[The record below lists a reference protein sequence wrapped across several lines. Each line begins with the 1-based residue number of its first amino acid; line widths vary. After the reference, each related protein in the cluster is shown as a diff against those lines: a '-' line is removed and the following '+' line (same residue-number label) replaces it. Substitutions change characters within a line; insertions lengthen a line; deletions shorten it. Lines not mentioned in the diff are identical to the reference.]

1 MRRIFVTYIIFF
13 LLTIIISC
21 DKGETEYIAL
31 VGDKSIAYKTY
42 NNSFFFEPVYSRGD
56 TWLEARTR
64 QLQMFI
70 DEKLFAYGGEGIS
83 VDTMAFYGARLAWY
97 RKTALVESYFEK
109 HIFEKM
115 VITQSEM
122 ASGFEKRRRRVHL
135 RHLFFKDSLVA
146 ARSLEALQ
154 QQILNFDDLAT
165 KVFKSEQL
173 RQSGGD
179 LGICKFGELEMS
191 IENEAF
197 KLKAGEISDKI
208 IKSEFGYHILKA
220 EEIYIDFLPT
230 QEAYDTFKEDIKGI
244 IKTRKMRSGRRQL
257 VNQLIAKN
265 PVNIKVPVFE
275 KLAGFTS
282 LAIDREFENETN
294 PFIPNVL
301 GKEISRIATQITD
314 IENGTL
320 VTYGNKEWRVKDF
333 LYQLRAMPPT
343 ERPRIDSEA
352 ALYNAVK
359 YMILDEIIKDQ
370 ALKENLDK
378 REDTIQKVEEFA
390 DRLQASLYT
399 DDLFSSVSIDSSQV
413 LNWFMEKYGKIPDK
427 GQNYIL
433 EYAAKR
439 ILNKK
444 RSRIIA
450 LARDSLA
457 NIYRTEVIDSLLLKD
472 IPDPQKK
479 IDFTPSPV
487 LRKRLF

>member
-1 MRRIFVTYIIFF
+1 MRRLFTTSLII
-13 LLTIIISC
+13 LSLTIIISC
-21 DKGETEYIAL
+21 DKSETEYIAL
-31 VGDKSIAYKTY
+31 VGDKSILYKTY
-42 NNSFFFEPVYSRGD
+42 NNSFYLDPVYGRGD
-56 TWLEARTR
+56 TWFEARNR

-83 VDTMAFYGARLAWY
+83 VDTMAFYGARLGWY
-97 RKTALVESYFEK
+97 QKTALVESYFEK

-115 VITQSEM
+115 VISENEM

-135 RHLFFKDSLVA
+135 RHLFFSDSLIA

-154 QQILNFDDLAT
+154 QQILNFDDLAA

-179 LGICKFGELEMS
+179 LGICKFGELEIS

-197 KLKAGEISDKI
+197 KLKAGEMCDKI
-208 IKSEFGYHILKA
+208 VRSEFGYHILKA

-230 QEAYDTFKEDIKGI
+230 EEAYDIFREDIKGV

-257 VNQLIAKN
+257 VNQLIADN
-265 PVNIKVPVFE
+265 PVNIKVPVFD

-282 LAIDREFENETN
+282 LTINREFENQTN

-301 GKEISRIATQITD
+301 GEEITKIATRITD

-333 LYQLRAMPPT
+333 LYQLRAIPPT
-343 ERPRIDSEA
+343 ERPRIDTEA
-352 ALYNAVK
+352 ALYNAIK
-359 YMILDEIIKDQ
+359 YMVLDEIIKDR
-370 ALKENLDK
+370 ALKENLDQ
-378 REDTIQKVEEFA
+378 REDTKQKIEEFA
-390 DRLQASLYT
+390 DRLQASLYK
-399 DDLFSSVSIDSSQV
+399 DALFFSVSIDSSQV
-413 LNWFMEKYGKIPDK
+413 LNWFMEKYGKIPHK
-427 GQNYIL
+427 EQNYVL

-439 ILNKK
+439 IVSEK
-444 RSRIIA
+444 RGRKIA
-450 LARDSLA
+450 FARDSLA
-457 NIYRTEVIDSLLLKD
+457 NIYSTEIIDSLLLKD
-472 IPDPQKK
+472 IPNPQEK
-479 IDFTPSPV
+479 IDYTPSPV